1 VINGDLNPIWNES
14 FHFLVEDAVQDMVM
28 AQVWDKDTF
37 GKVIN
42 VSLHFPDSTLS
53 YYLITTHLWR
63 SHGVINVGKRVLVPW
78 EADLI
83 WVLIFNQNPIIECC
97 VLRCGS
103 KIGHKEV
110 HMFSKDWIT
119 CSYFGYKNR
128 QHIYMSGKID

>member
-1 VINGDLNPIWNES
+1 VINGDLNPVWNES

-63 SHGVINVGKRVLVPW
+63 SHGVINVGKRVLVPM
-78 EADLI
+78 
-83 WVLIFNQNPIIECC
+83 
-97 VLRCGS
+97 GS
-103 KIGHKEV
+103 RPNLG
-110 HMFSKDWIT
+110 T
-119 CSYFGYKNR
+119 YL
-128 QHIYMSGKID
+128 